1 MSMSRM
7 IGKAL
12 TLAANEGKIDI
23 EKAVLLHD
31 PIMRECDVLIDNMM
45 RNFPITADEIVSIAV
60 KRVLDRSKK

>member
-1 MSMSRM
+1 MSMSKM
-7 IGKAL
+7 ICKEL
-12 TLAANEGKIDI
+12 TKAANEGRVDI

-45 RNFPITADEIVSIAV
+45 RSFPISADEIVSIAV